1 MHDTYPISVI
11 NDREIIKA
19 MHFAM
24 GISFNSF
31 LRSVISF
38 LNLFLE
44 LLSNVLSKCNM
55 DMYLNLSTK

>member
-11 NDREIIKA
+11 NDKEIFKA

-24 GISFNSF
+24 GISLNSF
-31 LRSVISF
+31 LRLVISF

-44 LLSNVLSKCNM
+44 LSSNV
-55 DMYLNLSTK
+55 